1 MNQPGHRNEWRKTR
15 EDGTGASEFGGD
27 SVRVYLRQMGGLRLL
42 TRDEEVALAVQV
54 EQGERAVLGAI
65 LRSPIGAREILR
77 MGPALRSGALR
88 VASIVRDSTDSD
100 APFDEDAARRRVL
113 RLLATAARLYGE
125 LEQTSGARG
134 RQRKID
140 VDTIVQKL
148 IVTVERMR
156 LTRPAMDRIIR
167 SVLSLEARAG
177 ENGDA
182 DLVELRKLRSE
193 IEQGERTAARA
204 RADLVRGNLRLVVS
218 IAKKYRNRG
227 LSFLDLI
234 QEGNIGLMRGVEK
247 FEYRRG
253 YKLSTYVTWWIRQ
266 AMSRALADRSQ
277 TIRVPVHMVEQSKK
291 VAKAKQAYVQE
302 FGIEPTMGELAT
314 KLGLS
319 LDVLRK
325 VSELAKEPVSTEMA
339 VGEDGG
345 NVVGDYLRDEN
356 SVSAF
361 DVVCE
366 QDRVR
371 HAQDLL
377 ATLTPREAK
386 ILKLRFGIDEKSDQ
400 TLDQIGKQ
408 FALTRERIRQIEA
421 KALEKL
427 RHSMRAKGRA
437 ARADL

>member
-1 MNQPGHRNEWRKTR
+1 MSQLDRRNEWRETR
-15 EDGTGASEFGGD
+15 EDGTEASEFGGD
-27 SVRVYLRQMGGLRLL
+27 SVRVYLRQMGALRLL
-42 TRDEEVALAVQV
+42 TRDEEVALAARV

-65 LRSPIGAREILR
+65 LRSPVGAREILG
-77 MGPALRSGALR
+77 MAPALRSGALR
-88 VASIVRDSTDSD
+88 VASIIRDSADGD
-100 APFDEDAARRRVL
+100 VAFDEEAARRRIL

-125 LEQTSGARG
+125 LERAASAG
-134 RQRKID
+134 RKQRKSD
-140 VDTIVQKL
+140 VDAISQKL

-156 LTRPAMDRIIR
+156 LTKQTLDRIVRGI
-167 SVLSLEARAG
+167 LSLEARSEA
-177 ENGDA
+177 NGGPDVA
-182 DLVELRKLRSE
+182 ELRRLRCE
-193 IEQGERTAARA
+193 IEQGARSAARA

-291 VAKAKQAYVQE
+291 VAKAKQIHVQE
-302 FGIEPTMGELAT
+302 YGIEPTMEELAT
-314 KLGLS
+314 KLGVS
-319 LDVLRK
+319 LAVLRK
-325 VSELAKEPVSTEMA
+325 VSELAKEPLSTEMA

-366 QDRVR
+366 HDRAR
-371 HAQDLL
+371 HAQNLL

-427 RHSMRAKGRA
+427 RHSMRAKRRG